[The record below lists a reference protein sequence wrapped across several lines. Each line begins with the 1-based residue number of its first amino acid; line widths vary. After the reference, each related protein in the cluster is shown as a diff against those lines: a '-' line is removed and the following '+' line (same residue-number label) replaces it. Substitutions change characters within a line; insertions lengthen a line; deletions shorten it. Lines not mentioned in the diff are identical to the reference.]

1 MGAEN
6 AVMSCDLHI
15 LVYQAAES
23 ISSQRPDC
31 SSGRRGSGAC
41 GRLLMQRPVRAM
53 SVVVLDVLLQHDRQV
68 AWSGDQQVVEAFAAQ
83 RADEALGDRVR
94 PRCPDWGADDADVGE
109 HGVDGVGELG
119 IAVADQ
125 EPELLGAVTE
135 GDCKNI
141 GVTPI
146 KEST

>member
-1 MGAEN
+1 MVDHRLEEMGSTAMPSASPVGAEN
-6 AVMSCDLHI
+6 AVTSCGLHI

-68 AWSGDQQVVEAFAAQ
+68 AWSGDQQWSRHSRRSVPMKRSAIAFARGA
-83 RADEALGDRVR
+83 RTGVR
-94 PRCPDWGADDADVGE
+94 MSAPANTRRRRR
-109 HGVDGVGELG
+109 
-119 IAVADQ
+119 
-125 EPELLGAVTE
+125 
-135 GDCKNI
+135 
-141 GVTPI
+141 
-146 KEST
+146 